1 MGEILTQTIIESEE
15 AHFQQNPVPK
25 LRLIRTR
32 ESCVELH
39 TFEKWIND
47 SVDHLLYEKARFENN
62 AILFDVKYGY
72 IVVKC
77 MLENLAEFS
86 LHRRHH
92 GKRLTAHEIYQLKNT
107 IRRNE
112 LMKTYWNGAT
122 LGMLL
127 EKDDALSDREL
138 YNLIYVNQS
147 DLNEDQ
153 KSKDSYPLSSYP
165 ELRIKQVFEEIDDIL
180 KQSLKRRKMLKNSI
194 GLVST
199 LILLPIF
206 LFGRI

>member
-15 AHFQQNPVPK
+15 AHFQQNPVAR
-25 LRLIRTR
+25 LRLIRTK
-32 ESCVELH
+32 ETCVELPK
-39 TFEKWIND
+39 FEKWIEE
-47 SVDHLLYEKARFENN
+47 SVEQLLYQKARFENN
-62 AILFDVKYGY
+62 GLFFEQRFGY
-72 IVVKC
+72 IAVKC

-92 GKRLTAHEIYQLKNT
+92 GKRLKAHEVHQLKNA
-107 IRRNE
+107 IQRNE
-112 LMKTYWNGAT
+112 LMKTYWSGAT

-138 YNLIYVNQS
+138 YNLLNPVQV
-147 DLNEDQ
+147 DKNEDE
-153 KSKDSYPLSSYP
+153 DSHDSELLHSYP
-165 ELRIKQVFEEIDDIL
+165 EFKIKKVFMEIDELFKTGLQERTAL
-180 KQSLKRRKMLKNSI
+180 KSSI

-206 LFGRI
+206 IFSRM

>member
-15 AHFQQNPVPK
+15 AHFKQNPVPRLK
-25 LRLIRTR
+25 LIRTQ
-32 ESCVELH
+32 EKCVELPK
-39 TFEKWIND
+39 FEKWVIEY
-47 SVDHLLYEKARFENN
+47 VDQLLYQKARFENN
-62 AILFDVKYGY
+62 GLFFEPRFGY
-72 IVVKC
+72 VAVKC

-92 GKRLTAHEIYQLKNT
+92 DRRLKAHEVYQLKNT

-138 YNLIYVNQS
+138 YNL
-147 DLNEDQ
+147 LNPNSGNEENLE
-153 KSKDSYPLSSYP
+153 KIDSFPLNSYP
-165 ELRIKQVFEEIDDIL
+165 EIKIKKIFTEIDEYFE
-180 KQSLKRRKMLKNSI
+180 KSLNDRTVLKNSI

-206 LFGRI
+206 IFSRM